1 MVTIQA
7 QRIAELEEAYTSLKF
22 EKENVTTSYRKLS
35 EKYKRLEEKAEPE
48 KAEATEVRVSQLAEL
63 EDQLAKETH
72 DYTDYRWDV

>member
-22 EKENVTTSYRKLS
+22 EKENVTTSYRNLS

-48 KAEATEVRVSQLAEL
+48 KAEATEVRVSQL

>member
-22 EKENVTTSYRKLS
+22 EKENVTTSYRNLS
-35 EKYKRLEEKAEPE
+35 EKYKRLEEKAEPK
-48 KAEATEVRVSQLAEL
+48 KAEATEVRVSQL